1 MMKKRVQLLKDHLL
15 KKFPDVGNIGF
26 YLSRRSKFVHMVLD
40 LPLHS
45 IKNYLNLIEEINKF
59 LALDLGFELLYPQ
72 LVLPVKW
79 KFDDKIV
86 KKFKNG
92 KTNK

>member
-1 MMKKRVQLLKDHLL
+1 MKKRVQLLKDHLL

-59 LALDLGFELLYPQ
+59 LALDLGFELVYPQ
-72 LVLPVKW
+72 LV
-79 KFDDKIV
+79 
-86 KKFKNG
+86 
-92 KTNK
+92 

>member
-1 MMKKRVQLLKDHLL
+1 
-15 KKFPDVGNIGF
+15 
-26 YLSRRSKFVHMVLD
+26 MVLD

-86 KKFKNG
+86 KKSKNG